1 MSHAERAELNPQ
13 LKDAVEACLI
23 LPSYNE
29 FGSPILFVRKA
40 DGKVRLCIDYRDL
53 NEVTRKDPYPL
64 PRVNDA
70 LDELMSAL
78 FYTGLDLASSFLQV
92 GAREKGIQETEF

>member
-1 MSHAERAELNPQ
+1 LIRPSH
-13 LKDAVEACLI
+13 I
-23 LPSYNE
+23 E
-29 FGSPILFVRKA
+29 FGSPNFFVRKPY
-40 DGKVRLCIDYRDL
+40 GSLRLCIDYRDL